1 MSQNY
6 LVLSHSAA
14 TEKNVAGVWVET
26 ERNAMVDEV
35 TLYFLSGIV
44 VLKFVHRDE
53 ERYRCCF
60 FSVVVVAELVG
71 FLFISGLK

>member
-35 TLYFLSGIV
+35 TLYFISGIN
-44 VLKFVHRDE
+44 VLKFVHRGE

-60 FSVVVVAELVG
+60 FSVVVVAEWLVG
-71 FLFISGLK
+71 FYLFRV